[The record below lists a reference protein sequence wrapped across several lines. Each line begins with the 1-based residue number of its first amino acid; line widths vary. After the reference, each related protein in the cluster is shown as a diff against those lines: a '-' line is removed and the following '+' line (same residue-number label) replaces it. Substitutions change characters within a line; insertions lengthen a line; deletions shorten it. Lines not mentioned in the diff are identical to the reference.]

1 MGALL
6 YVPKISN
13 FGFLEEKKNREGK
26 GGKYWEKEFFLQ
38 KRTKRSNK
46 RRKIVGEGKYT
57 F

>member
-1 MGALL
+1 MGTLL